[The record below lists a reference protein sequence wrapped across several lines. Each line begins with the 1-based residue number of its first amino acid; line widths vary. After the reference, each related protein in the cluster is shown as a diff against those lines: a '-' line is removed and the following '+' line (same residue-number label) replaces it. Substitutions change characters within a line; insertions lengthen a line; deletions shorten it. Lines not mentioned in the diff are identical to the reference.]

1 VTPGLPAGSSAG
13 ILESLAGFVKELR
26 TAGIP
31 VSLTEN
37 LDAMEALR
45 HIPLEDR
52 DAFKY
57 ALAATLVKNNAHWKA
72 FETVFEVY
80 FSLRGRQ
87 YQIGDA
93 TEAAEAEEMIKDL
106 LGSREGEG
114 GPADGLTP
122 EQLAELLYRAL
133 MDGHDA
139 MMRAVARAAV
149 TRYAG
154 MEPGRPVGGTYY
166 LYRTLRQL
174 DLDAVL
180 EKMMN
185 ATRDATHGELT
196 DLEERL
202 AREEYEAR
210 LDALRREIE
219 AEIRRRLVA
228 DRGAEAVAKSLRK
241 PLPEDIDFMHAS
253 REELVALRKPLPED
267 IDFMHASREE
277 LVALR
282 KAIAPLTRKLAVRL
296 ARKRRHGR
304 KGPLDFRS
312 TVRHSL
318 SYGGVPADP
327 KFRYPRPSKPEIMVV
342 ADISGSVAAFARF
355 TLQMVY
361 AISSQF
367 SRVRSFVFIDGIDE
381 VTDYFRATE
390 DIGAAIHRINTEADV
405 IWVDGHSDYGHAFET
420 FWDRWG
426 RDVNPKTTVLLLGD
440 ARNNYHSAQAWVL
453 AEMSKKARHV
463 FWLNPEPRSY
473 WDTGDSIVSQYA
485 THCDGVY
492 ECRNLK
498 QLEKFVEQLG

>member
-1 VTPGLPAGSSAG
+1 MTIDGAAPSLPAGSSG
-13 ILESLAGFVKELR
+13 GLLESLSGFVTELR

-57 ALAATLVKNNAHWKA
+57 ALAATMVKNNSHWKA

-80 FSLRGRQ
+80 FSLRGRE
-87 YQIGDA
+87 YHITDGGEDA
-93 TEAAEAEEMIKDL
+93 VDELITDL
-106 LGSREGEG
+106 LGPREGDGSGAE
-114 GPADGLTP
+114 GLTP

-133 MDGHDA
+133 MDGNDA
-139 MMRAVARAAV
+139 MLRAIARAAV

-180 EKMMN
+180 EKMMD
-185 ATRDATHGELT
+185 AARQETRGELT
-196 DLEERL
+196 ELEERL

-210 LDALRREIE
+210 MDALRREIE

-253 REELVALRKPLPED
+253 REELL
-267 IDFMHASREE
+267 
-277 LVALR
+277 ALR

-318 SYGGVPADP
+318 SYGGVPAEP

-390 DIGAAIHRINTEADV
+390 DISAAIHRINTEADV
-405 IWVDGHSDYGHAFET
+405 IWVDGHSDYGHAFEA
-420 FWDRWG
+420 FWERWG
-426 RDVNPKTTVLLLGD
+426 KDVNSKTTVLLLGD
-440 ARNNYHSAQAWVL
+440 ARNNYHAAQAWVL
-453 AEMSKKARHV
+453 AEVAKKARHV
-463 FWLNPEPRSY
+463 YWLNPEPRSY

-485 THCDGVY
+485 THCDGAY

-498 QLEKFVEQLG
+498 QLERFVEQLG